1 MGMTEQLSVTTERV
15 DDLPLLLAHSDK
27 MGIPE
32 LLDEYFK
39 PHGNWEG
46 MSLGWTTAVWVTHI
60 LSEGDHR
67 MNQVQAWA
75 AHRLQTLS
83 VCTGQQVREHAWSD
97 DRLALVLDALSD
109 EQKWQ
114 HFETALNRQIIRV
127 YDLKPQRVRLD
138 STTASGYWTVTDE
151 GLFQFGYSKDHR
163 PDLPQLKVM
172 LSALD
177 PLGLPVATQVV
188 SGQRADDPLYLPA
201 IAQVS
206 QSLDAHGLLYVGDC
220 KMAALDTRAYLQA
233 QQDYYLCPL
242 SSKQLPDEVLE
253 AYLQPVWAG
262 EQSLRTVA
270 REREAGQPEQIAEGY
285 EQSVTLSSE
294 VGGRPISWT
303 ERQLIVRSHKL
314 AKAATEGL
322 HTRLAKAQ
330 ADLKR
335 LTEHKQGK
343 KRYADGAALQQAAQA
358 IIKRHRVEGLLRVS
372 IEEHGQERAVR
383 AYGDRPAAL
392 RVDHTLSLY
401 TTVDE
406 PAVAAAVR
414 PLGWRVYVT
423 NQTQEGL
430 SLEQAVLAYRE
441 EYLVEH
447 GFGRLKGKPLSLSP
461 MYVQSDRRA
470 TGLIRLLSI
479 GLRVLTLLE
488 FRVRQRLADWQESL
502 AGLYAGNPKRTTRRP
517 TAEALLGA
525 FQGIH
530 LSIVTLGQQLH
541 CHLTPL
547 SALQQRILS
556 LLDLSSDLYDHL
568 CPEFPKPP

>member
-1 MGMTEQLSVTTERV
+1 MNVTTERV
-15 DDLPLLLAHSDK
+15 DDIPLLLAHSDK
-27 MGIPE
+27 LGVPE

-46 MSLGWTTAVWVTHI
+46 MSLGWTTAIWLTHI

-75 AHRLQTLS
+75 AQRVQTLS
-83 VCTGQQVREHAWSD
+83 IASGQQVNERDFCD

-114 HFETALNRQIIRV
+114 QFETALNRQLIRV
-127 YDLKPQRVRLD
+127 YDLKPKRVRVD
-138 STTASGYWTVTDE
+138 STTVSGYWTVTQE
-151 GLFQFGYSKDHR
+151 GLFQLGYSKDHR

-188 SGQRADDPLYLPA
+188 SGERADDRLYLPA

-206 QSLDAHGLLYVGDC
+206 QSLNAHGLLYVGDC
-220 KMAALDTRAYLQA
+220 KMAALDTRAYLA
-233 QQDYYLCPL
+233 GQQDYYLCPL
-242 SSKQLPDEVLE
+242 AAKQMPEEVLDE
-253 AYLQPVWAG
+253 YLQPVWTG
-262 EQSLRTVA
+262 EQALTPVS
-270 REREAGQPEQIAEGY
+270 REREVGKPEQIAEGY
-285 EQSVTLSSE
+285 ERRVTLSRD
-294 VGGRPISWT
+294 VAGKTISWT

-314 AKAATEGL
+314 AQASTQAL
-322 HTRLAKAQ
+322 HARVTKAQ
-330 ADLKR
+330 AELEG
-335 LTEHKQGK
+335 LNEHKQGK
-343 KRYADGAALQQAAQA
+343 KRYADGAALRASAQA
-358 IIKRHRVEGLLRVS
+358 ILKQHRVDGLLQVR
-372 IEEHGQERAVR
+372 IEEQVQERAVR
-383 AYGDRPAAL
+383 AYGDRPASM
-392 RVDHTLSLY
+392 RVERTLHLHTS
-401 TTVDE
+401 VDDQ
-406 PAVAAAVR
+406 AVAAAVR
-414 PLGWRVYVT
+414 RLGWRVYVT
-423 NQTQEGL
+423 NHPTEGL

-461 MYVQSDRRA
+461 MYVQSDQRA
-470 TGLIRLLSI
+470 TGLVRLLSI

-488 FRVRQRLADWQESL
+488 FQVRQRLADQQEHL
-502 AGLYAGNPKRTTRRP
+502 AGLYAGNPQRTTQRP

-530 LSIVTLGQQLH
+530 LSIVTLGRQLH
-541 CHLTPL
+541 RHLTPL

-556 LLDLSSDLYDHL
+556 LLDFSSDLYDQLL
-568 CPEFPKPP
+568 C

>member
-1 MGMTEQLSVTTERV
+1 MTESLSVTTERV
-15 DDLPLLLAHSDK
+15 DDIPLLLVHSDK
-27 MGIPE
+27 MGVPD
-32 LLDEYFK
+32 LLDDYFK

-46 MSLGWTTAVWVTHI
+46 MSLGWTTAVWMAHI

-67 MNQVQAWA
+67 MNQVQGWA
-75 AHRLQTLS
+75 AHRVQTLQI
-83 VCTGQQVREHAWSD
+83 CTGQEVSERSWSD

-109 EQKWQ
+109 DQKWQ
-114 HFETALNRQIIRV
+114 QFETALNRQIIRV

-138 STTASGYWTVTDE
+138 STTASGYWPITEE
-151 GLFQFGYSKDHR
+151 GLFQFGHSKDHR

-188 SGQRADDPLYLPA
+188 AGERADDRLYLPA

-206 QSLDAHGLLYVGDC
+206 QSLNTHGLLYVGDC
-220 KMAALDTRAYLQA
+220 KMAALDTRAYLEA

-242 SSKQLPDEVLE
+242 AAKQMPEEVLDE
-253 AYLQPVWAG
+253 YLQPVWAG
-262 EQSLRTVA
+262 EQALTPVW
-270 REREAGQPEQIAEGY
+270 REREAGQPEQIAQGY
-285 EQSVTLSSE
+285 ERRVTLSRE
-294 VGGRPISWT
+294 VAGRTISWT

-314 AKAATEGL
+314 AQASTQAL
-322 HTRLAKAQ
+322 HARVAKAQ
-330 ADLKR
+330 AELEG
-335 LTEHKQGK
+335 LNEHKQGK
-343 KRYADGAALQQAAQA
+343 TRYAEGAALQHAAQA
-358 IIKRHRVEGLLRVS
+358 ILKQHHVEGLMQVS
-372 IEEHGQERAVR
+372 IEEQVDKRAVR
-383 AYGDRPAAL
+383 AYGNRPASMRVERTL
-392 RVDHTLSLY
+392 RLR

-406 PAVAAAVR
+406 QAVARAVR
-414 PLGWRVYVT
+414 RLGWRVYVT
-423 NQTQEGL
+423 NHPTEGL

-461 MYVQSDRRA
+461 MSVQSDQRA
-470 TGLIRLLSI
+470 TALVRLLSI

-488 FRVRQRLADWQESL
+488 FRVRQRLADQQERL
-502 AGLYAGNPKRTTRRP
+502 AGLYAGNPKRTTPRP
-517 TAEALLGA
+517 TAEAVLGA

-541 CHLTPL
+541 RHLTPL

-556 LLDLSSDLYDHL
+556 LLDFSSDLYDQLL
-568 CPEFPKPP
+568 C